1 MTSILGPILHVYVF
15 VALQQGVYSLM
26 QYNHKE
32 GGRAGREAG
41 TQAGQGIFFISLSG
55 AELGTVN
62 FV

>member
-1 MTSILGPILHVYVF
+1 VYVF